1 MRRCRHR
8 GWQRSNRPVLRT
20 VQVIASRGLGGA
32 EGFFKRLCAGLVEGG
47 CAVHA
52 ILRERGE
59 LLADLPAD
67 IARTGLPLRTVWDPL
82 SRIEL
87 RRELRRLRPDL
98 VQTWMSRAT
107 RLTRVPR
114 GMVHVA
120 RLGGYYTPARFA
132 HADAVVV
139 NSRGL
144 ADHLLRAGLP
154 KERVHLIGNFV
165 ETPAPRAPLQLAG
178 LRASLPLPPGAWLLL
193 AVGRCVPVKGWDVL
207 LQAFARLPRS
217 IGGRPVGLLL
227 LGDGPLRG
235 ALQDQAR
242 QLGVAGQVH
251 FAGWQ
256 ADPAPFYALADLVVF
271 PSRTPEALG
280 NVILEAWAHGRPV
293 LTSACHGAREI
304 TRPDVDAV
312 QVPCEDVAALTGAIA
327 SLLPNDARRAAL
339 AAAGLIRIGRDFSRQ
354 VVVGAYLDL
363 YRHLLGQ

>member
-1 MRRCRHR
+1 M
-8 GWQRSNRPVLRT
+8 RT
-20 VQVIASRGLGGA
+20 VQLIASRGLGGA
-32 EGFFKRLCAGLVEGG
+32 EGFFKRLCSGLMERDCGVHALLREGG
-47 CAVHA
+47 A
-52 ILRERGE
+52 
-59 LLADLPAD
+59 LLADLPPDMTRSA
-67 IARTGLPLRTVWDPL
+67 LPLRTVWDPL
-82 SRIEL
+82 SRLEVQ
-87 RRELRRLRPDL
+87 RELRRLRPDL

-107 RLTRVPR
+107 RLTRAPR

-144 ADHLLRAGLP
+144 ADHLLAAGLP
-154 KERVHLIGNFV
+154 ARRVHLIGNFV
-165 ETPAPRAPLQLAG
+165 DAPAPLASSQAAD
-178 LRASLPLPPGAWLLL
+178 LRAGLPLPADAWLLL

-207 LQAFARLPRS
+207 LQAFARLPRA
-217 IGGRPVGLLL
+217 IAGRPVGLLL
-227 LGDGPLRG
+227 LGDGPLR
-235 ALQDQAR
+235 ASLQEQAR
-242 QLGVAGQVH
+242 QLGVAGRVH

-271 PSRTPEALG
+271 PSRAAEALG

-293 LTSACHGAREI
+293 LSSACHGAREI

-339 AAAGLIRIGRDFSRQ
+339 AAAGQVRIGRDFCREA
-354 VVVGAYLDL
+354 VVGAYLDL
-363 YRHLLGQ
+363 YRHLLGY